1 MPDIEKLKELLIRQH
16 EGDERQLSV
25 IFTEAPKVIVEAPAG
40 YGKTTT
46 MISRIAYLFA
56 SGQIPNPKR
65 VLGLTF
71 SVNAALKVKRE
82 IAEKLPEL
90 MGISNNPALVNDK
103 VTVTN
108 YHGFCKGVLKK
119 YGYLISDLLRKDI
132 NTIKAIGDS
141 DVRKCSD
148 INVLLSENEINTLE
162 QMDSIIKAGA
172 LPDETEIENYNQLVI
187 EKMLPLDYITHNAII
202 LMTTSLFSSFQE
214 VRKFYQ
220 NFYPLLIV
228 DEFQDTNSIA
238 WNLLEHLISPKSQ
251 LLFLGDPLQRIYGFI
266 GALPNIMTVAAE
278 KYDMQPIALSKNYR
292 FRDNPE
298 MLKLDANIRANAE
311 ACFAF
316 QPSDSAAQLP
326 AFYGCTQEDEAVLIA
341 TKIAD
346 IREKEPDCKIAIL
359 CRGRNKNSEK
369 IEQALSSVNI
379 PYFYGMFTDDDQD
392 YVDFHIDCQNLF
404 VRRFGKR
411 RNLGSHSLELFVESV
426 KAKYADVTTKTTT
439 SLLSLLEALIKKVS
453 TDYIS
458 LTSEDKYSLIL
469 DIFENRQLKQAM
481 EYVNQNIIMST
492 IHGAKGLEWEYVFL
506 ADVERWIFPNYFT
519 CNECSQKFSQ
529 FEKCKCKIYVPLEKQ
544 LQSKIIDELSV
555 FYVGVTRAR
564 KQVYISASAK
574 RYNSYNQEKNS
585 GFSCLASMPGIEL
598 IDATKMQEIE

>member
-1 MPDIEKLKELLIRQH
+1 MSDIEKLKELLIRQH

-90 MGISNNPALVNDK
+90 MGISNNPALINDK

-132 NTIKAIGDS
+132 NAIKAIGDT
-141 DVRKCSD
+141 DVRQCSE
-148 INVLLSENEINTLE
+148 INVLLSEGEINILE
-162 QMDSIIKAGA
+162 QMDTIIKTGA
-172 LPDETEIENYNQLVI
+172 LPNEAEIETYNQLVI
-187 EKMLPLDYITHNAII
+187 KKMLPLDYITHNAII

-238 WNLLEHLISPKSQ
+238 WNLLEHLISPKSK

-292 FRDNPE
+292 FRENPE

-316 QPSDSAAQLP
+316 QPSDSVAQLP
-326 AFYGCTQEDEAVLIA
+326 AFYGCTQEDEAYLIT
-341 TKIAD
+341 TKIAE
-346 IREKEPDCKIAIL
+346 IQKREPDCKIAIL

-369 IEQALSSVNI
+369 IEQALSSASI
-379 PYFYGMFTDDDQD
+379 PYFYGMFTDEDQE
-392 YVDFHIDCQNLF
+392 YIDFHIVCQNIF
-404 VRRFGKR
+404 VRRFGR
-411 RNLGSHSLELFVESV
+411 RKNLGFHSLKLFVESV
-426 KAKYADVTTKTTT
+426 RAEYENITDKTTV

-458 LTSEDKYSLIL
+458 LTAEDKYSLFL

-519 CNECSQKFSQ
+519 CNECLQKFSP
-529 FEKCKCKIYVPLEKQ
+529 FESCKCKICIPLEKQ
-544 LQSKIIDELSV
+544 LQGKIIDELSV

-574 RYNSYNQEKNS
+574 RYNSNDEEKSS
-585 GFSCLASMPGIEL
+585 GFSCLAAMSGIKL
-598 IDATKMQEIE
+598 IDATKL

>member
-1 MPDIEKLKELLIRQH
+1 MSDIAKLKELIIRQH
-16 EGDERQLSV
+16 EGDDRQLSV

-65 VLGLTF
+65 ILGLTF

-103 VTVTN
+103 ITVTN

-132 NTIKAIGDS
+132 NTIKAIGDT

-148 INVLLSENEINTLE
+148 INILLSEDEIYTLE
-162 QMDSIIKAGA
+162 QMDGIIKTGA
-172 LPDETEIENYNQLVI
+172 LPDGAKIENYNQLVI
-187 EKMLPLDYITHNAII
+187 KKMLPLDYITHNAII
-202 LMTTSLFSSFQE
+202 LMTISLFSSFQE

-238 WNLLEHLISPKSQ
+238 WNLLKHLISPKSQ

-298 MLKLDANIRANAE
+298 MLKLDANIRTNAE
-311 ACFAF
+311 TCFAF
-316 QPSDSAAQLP
+316 QSSDSVAQLP
-326 AFYGCTQEDEAVLIA
+326 AFYGCNQEDEAALIA
-341 TKIAD
+341 TKIAK
-346 IREKEPDCKIAIL
+346 IRKKDPDCKIAIL

-379 PYFYGMFTDDDQD
+379 PYFYGMFTDEDQD
-392 YVDFHIDCQNLF
+392 YIDFHIACQNMF

-411 RNLGSHSLELFVESV
+411 RNLGSRSLELFIESV
-426 KAKYADVTTKTTT
+426 KAEYADVTAKITT
-439 SLLSLLEALIKKVS
+439 SLLSLLEALIKKIS

-506 ADVERWIFPNYFT
+506 ADVERWIFPNYYT
-519 CNECSQKFSQ
+519 CKECPQKFNP
-529 FEKCKCKIYVPLEKQ
+529 FECCKCRIYTPVGNR
-544 LQSKIIDELSV
+544 LQSMIIDELSI

-574 RYNSYNQEKNS
+574 RYNSNDEEKSS
-585 GFSCLASMPGIEL
+585 GFSCLAAMPGIKL
-598 IDATKMQEIE
+598 IDATKL

>member
-1 MPDIEKLKELLIRQH
+1 MPYIEELKELLIRQH

-132 NTIKAIGDS
+132 NSIKAIGDT
-141 DVRKCSD
+141 DVRKCSE
-148 INVLLSENEINTLE
+148 INVLLSEDEINTLE
-162 QMDSIIKAGA
+162 QMDSIIKTGA
-172 LPDETEIENYNQLVI
+172 LPDEVEIEKYNQLVI
-187 EKMLPLDYITHNAII
+187 KKMLPLDYVTHNAII

-266 GALPNIMTVAAE
+266 GALPDIMTVAAE
-278 KYDMQPIALSKNYR
+278 KYDMQPITLSKNYR

-311 ACFAF
+311 TCFAF

-341 TKIAD
+341 TKIAE
-346 IREKEPDCKIAIL
+346 IQEKKPDCKIAIL

-379 PYFYGMFTDDDQD
+379 PYFYGMFTDEDQD
-392 YVDFHIDCQNLF
+392 YIDFHIVCQNMF
-404 VRRFGKR
+404 VRCFGKR
-411 RNLGSHSLELFVESV
+411 RNLGSHALELFVKSV
-426 KAKYADVTTKTTT
+426 KTEYADVTAKTTM

-492 IHGAKGLEWEYVFL
+492 IHGAKGLEWQYVFL

-519 CNECSQKFSQ
+519 CNECLQKFSP
-529 FEKCKCKIYVPLEKQ
+529 FERCKCKIYLPLEKQ

-564 KQVYISASAK
+564 TQVYISASAK
-574 RYNSYNQEKNS
+574 RYNSYNQEKSS
-585 GFSCLASMPGIEL
+585 GFSCLAAMPGIEL
-598 IDATKMQEIE
+598 IDATQI